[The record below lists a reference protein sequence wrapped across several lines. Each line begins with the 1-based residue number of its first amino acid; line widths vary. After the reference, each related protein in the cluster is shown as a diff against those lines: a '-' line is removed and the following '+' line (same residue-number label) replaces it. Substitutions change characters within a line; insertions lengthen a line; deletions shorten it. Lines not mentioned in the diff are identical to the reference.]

1 MMKSKEYTGYLF
13 NFDIINKSWGFE
25 KIFINTDLYCTKELN
40 IYEGCSTSKHF
51 HKVKHETFY
60 VVQGS
65 ANISLYTQD
74 GSLKETYTLREKE
87 SFCIQPNTMH
97 SIENISFGKTLI
109 LLESSTE
116 DKQSDNIRFK
126 DV

>member
-25 KIFINTDLYCTKELN
+25 KIFINTDLYCMKELN
-40 IYEGCSTSKHF
+40 IYEGCSTSIHY
-51 HKVKHETFY
+51 HKIKHETFY

-65 ANISLYTQD
+65 ANISLYKQD
-74 GSLKETYTLREKE
+74 GTFKETYTLREKE
-87 SFCIQPNTMH
+87 SFCIQPNTIH
-97 SIENISFGKTLI
+97 SIENVSFGKTLI
-109 LLESSTE
+109 LLESSTQ